1 MRPFRW
7 TRAAVIAVLPL
18 LAAVPAPLSAQDG
31 ACAFDVCGLRL
42 QRHAVFRGPGD
53 DRVASAN
60 GPYPDLRFL
69 LAAGDSVAL
78 LAAEALDLAERS
90 VVARHVVYLGYAPG
104 AVLLYGADLNGG
116 VRESTLWAAG
126 ASLVV
131 GYVAAILGGRWHS
144 RVAPALSGAVWR
156 YNRAVAA
163 GEVTGAPLA
172 LPPLE
177 PAHHGRTGL
186 VRGVAAGT
194 VVGIVLANRNRAG
207 DDPSVEAFVLPWGGA
222 AAGWLVGRLVPRRR

>member
-1 MRPFRW
+1 MRPLRPI
-7 TRAAVIAVLPL
+7 RAALIAVLPL
-18 LAAVPAPLSAQDG
+18 LAAAPAPLSGQDG

-53 DRVASAN
+53 DRVASAH

-90 VVARHVVYLGYAPG
+90 VVARNVAHLGLAPV
-104 AVLLYGADLNGG
+104 AVLVYGADLNDDLP
-116 VRESTLWAAG
+116 ESMLWTVG
-126 ASLVV
+126 ASTVV
-131 GYVAAILGGRWHS
+131 GYVAAIVGGRWNS

-163 GEVTGAPLA
+163 GEVTGAPPA

-186 VRGVAAGT
+186 VQGVAAGT
-194 VVGIVLANRNRAG
+194 LAGIVLADRARPG
-207 DDPSVEAFVLPWGGA
+207 DDPWVEAFVLPWGGA
-222 AAGWLVGRLVPRRR
+222 AVGWVVGRLFPRRR